1 MERRTCGNMCISGG
15 AGESLLLPLLL
26 LLLVGAHPCLQR
38 TYHCFVYQRVFLLTA
53 EEAIIASEC
62 FVLKREKNHCVWSI
76 FLLSIFFHFL
86 FSRETSVQCNY
97 GEFCCCCHTKDPKE
111 KENEGEKRR
120 NTLLLLQRRG
130 CKRSFIQRQR
140 EEGK

>member
-1 MERRTCGNMCISGG
+1 MFCPEEGE
-15 AGESLLLPLLL
+15 ESL
-26 LLLVGAHPCLQR
+26 
-38 TYHCFVYQRVFLLTA
+38 
-53 EEAIIASEC
+53 
-62 FVLKREKNHCVWSI
+62 CVEY

-120 NTLLLLQRRG
+120 NTLLLLLLLQRRG

-140 EEGK
+140 EEGKEKREAAGKLMPLCLTLSLNSLNKRF